1 MNIYDALN
9 QGDASLREP
18 HFTSLLYYLF
28 KETQVVFKEK
38 SLLEVFIDNYFE
50 KIPPPHECNFDPE
63 IDLRIEEILNDG
75 KLRRDT
81 DIIIFLKQKSK
92 LTIINIENK
101 ISNSSFQIKQLEDQS
116 NLLKTKFPNA
126 EVHNVLLLPFF
137 SKSVKIQL
145 ENINVVYWFSDEN
158 SLCDLIYRY
167 VQDLTLIQSD
177 NTVNIGFF
185 QSIGNLI
192 SNFSSVLEQIRMS
205 SDNTPRGPRNVYRH
219 SMEVYLN
226 QIAEDWHSIF
236 ADKINNVKVSD
247 LLIEFEK
254 RVTRDLTDDY
264 PDSFS
269 EKIDKFKR
277 GALEAQPKIMT
288 INEKKRIHFGVTN
301 SRAKRIFYYP
311 ESLDGNYQS
320 RWKNERIEPLKL
332 LRENLPY
339 AIYWKD
345 SKTGEL
351 KTDNL

>member
-1 MNIYDALN
+1 MNLYDALN
-9 QGDASLREP
+9 QGDASLKEP

-28 KETQVVFKEK
+28 KETHVVYKRK
-38 SLLEVFIDNYFE
+38 SLLEIFIKKYFE
-50 KIPPPHECNFDPE
+50 NIPSPFECDFDPE
-63 IDLRIEEILNDG
+63 TDLRIEEILNDG

-81 DIIIFLKQKSK
+81 DIIVFIKQNSK
-92 LTIINIENK
+92 LIILNIENK
-101 ISNSSFQIKQLEDQS
+101 ISNSSFQIDQLGDQS
-116 NLLKTKFPNA
+116 NLLKTKFPHA
-126 EVHNVLLLPFF
+126 EIHNVLLLPFY
-137 SKSVKIQL
+137 SESIRIQL
-145 ENINVVYWFSDEN
+145 ENINIVYWLSEEN

-167 VQDLTLIQSD
+167 LQDLTLGESE
-177 NTVNIGFF
+177 NFEYRGFF
-185 QSIGNLI
+185 ESIGNLI
-192 SNFSSVLEQIRMS
+192 SKFSLVLEQIRMS

-219 SMEVYLN
+219 SMEVYLT
-226 QIAEDWHSIF
+226 QIAEEWHSIF
-236 ADKINNVKVSD
+236 AQKINNVKVSD
-247 LLIEFEK
+247 LLTEFEE
-254 RVTRDLTDDY
+254 RVTRDLTEDY
-264 PDSFS
+264 PDSFA

-301 SRAKRIFYYP
+301 SSVKRIFYYP

-320 RWKNERIEPLKL
+320 RWKNERIEPLRL